1 MRRSGAVRP
10 GDAEPVNRRNR
21 SRPTLLPMG
30 ESPAL
35 RDIARPGT
43 ARPRA
48 VPLLSDAKV
57 DLTRGVDVAN
67 EYGETQRVHIPAERP
82 LTLFLD
88 KRELVTLMTVGAAPE
103 LLALGY
109 LRNQRLVGSIDD
121 IAAVQVDWE
130 VDACSITS
138 RGGST
143 DIEERSSGRRV
154 VTTGCGQGTVY
165 ARLIDEVQTV
175 ALDPATRI
183 RQTELYALLEVM
195 RLQDSIYKI
204 AGSVHG
210 CALFAGSELLM
221 FTEDVGRHNAVDAIS
236 GWMWLHG
243 VDGAGK
249 VFYTTGR
256 LTSEMVIKC
265 ALMGVAILVSR
276 SGVTQMG
283 YDIAR
288 RLGIALFARC
298 TNRHFLL
305 YTAPE
310 RFVAEPLAR
319 PVAGVAA

>member
-1 MRRSGAVRP
+1 MGK
-10 GDAEPVNRRNR
+10 
-21 SRPTLLPMG
+21 LPAF
-30 ESPAL
+30 P
-35 RDIARPGT
+35 DIARPG
-43 ARPRA
+43 AAAPRSA
-48 VPLLSDAKV
+48 PLLSDARV
-57 DLTRGVDVAN
+57 DLTRGVAVAN
-67 EYGETQRVHIPAERP
+67 EYGETLRVRIPAERA
-82 LTLFLD
+82 LTLYLD
-88 KRELVTLMTVGAAPE
+88 KRELVTLMTIGAAPE

-109 LRNQRLVGSIDD
+109 LRNQRLARSIDD
-121 IAAVQVDWE
+121 IASVQVDWE

-138 RGGST
+138 RRGSP
-143 DIEERSSGRRV
+143 DIEERSMGRRV

-165 ARLIDEVQTV
+165 ARLMDEVQTV

-183 RQTELYALLEVM
+183 RQTELYALIEAM

-210 CALFAGSELLM
+210 CALFAGGELLM

-243 VDGAGK
+243 IDGAGK

-319 PVAGVAA
+319 PVTGVAA

>member
-1 MRRSGAVRP
+1 
-10 GDAEPVNRRNR
+10 
-21 SRPTLLPMG
+21 MG
-30 ESPAL
+30 NPPAFH
-35 RDIARPGT
+35 DIARPGT
-43 ARPRA
+43 AVPRSA
-48 VPLLSDAKV
+48 PLLSDARV
-57 DLTRGVDVAN
+57 DLTRGVDVVN

-82 LTLFLD
+82 LTLYLD

-109 LRNQRLVGSIDD
+109 LRNQRLVRSIDD
-121 IAAVQVDWE
+121 IASVQVDWE
-130 VDACSITS
+130 VEACSITS
-138 RGGST
+138 RSGSP
-143 DIEERSSGRRV
+143 DIAERSSGRRV

-165 ARLIDEVQTV
+165 ASLMEDVQNV

-183 RQTELYALLEVM
+183 RQSELYALLDAM
-195 RLQDSIYKI
+195 RLHDSIYKT

-243 VDGAGK
+243 VEGAGK

-283 YDIAR
+283 YDIAQ

-298 TNRHFLL
+298 ANRHFLL
-305 YTAPE
+305 YTAPQ
-310 RFVAEPLAR
+310 RFVAEPMAR
-319 PVAGVAA
+319 PVTSAVA

>member
-1 MRRSGAVRP
+1 
-10 GDAEPVNRRNR
+10 
-21 SRPTLLPMG
+21 MG
-30 ESPAL
+30 KPPAFH
-35 RDIARPGT
+35 DIAPPGT
-43 ARPRA
+43 AVPGSA
-48 VPLLSDAKV
+48 PLLSDARV
-57 DLTRGVDVAN
+57 DLTRGVDVVN
-67 EYGETQRVHIPAERP
+67 EYGERQRVHIPAERP
-82 LTLFLD
+82 LTLYLD

-109 LRNQRLVGSIDD
+109 LRNQRLVHAIDD
-121 IAAVQVDWE
+121 IASVQVDWE
-130 VDACSITS
+130 VEACSITS
-138 RGGST
+138 RSGLPG
-143 DIEERSSGRRV
+143 IEERSSGRRV

-165 ARLIDEVQTV
+165 ANLMDEVQAV

-183 RQTELYALLEVM
+183 RQTELYALLDAM
-195 RLQDSIYKI
+195 RLHDSIYKT

-221 FTEDVGRHNAVDAIS
+221 FSEDVGRHNAVDAVS

-283 YDIAR
+283 YDIAQ

-298 TNRHFLL
+298 ANRHFLL

-310 RFVAEPLAR
+310 RFIAEPMAR
-319 PVAGVAA
+319 PITTAVA